1 MKKKTGK
8 EQYWYRCSNRMM
20 ITYFALAFEHNEN
33 VKFHL
38 RPNCFEREPN
48 EEFESFARFW
58 SEKLEDN
65 FTVDVVY
72 LC

>member
-1 MKKKTGK
+1 
-8 EQYWYRCSNRMM
+8 MM
-20 ITYFALAFEHNEN
+20 MTYFALAFEHNEN

-38 RPNCFEREPN
+38 RPNCFEKEPN
-48 EEFESFARFW
+48 EEFESFAQFW

-65 FTVDVVY
+65 FTVDVVS